1 MPELNDYADEEKD
14 DIIDVTPSMKSEK
27 VLLVINN

>member
-1 MPELNDYADEEKD
+1 MQDLNDYADEEKD
-14 DIIDVTPSMKSEK
+14 DIINVTPSVKSEK